1 MLSILIP
8 VYNYNV
14 YPLVVELQK
23 QCMECGIVFEILCQ
37 DDASKSNLNVF
48 NENVNSFLNCSFI
61 ALEQNVAHRENRNLL
76 AAKAQYEYLL
86 YIDGDSVIIR
96 DNYVQSYI
104 ANLNNFDVIY
114 GGRLH
119 PEKCPSQFQ
128 ELRWKYGR
136 FVEDKSA
143 VARRKNPYQSLL
155 FNNTI
160 IKKTCFNKVKFDPI
174 LKKYGHDDTQ
184 FSFQLSVLKISICH
198 LENPVEHGD
207 IDFNVDY
214 IVKTKKSLENLIILY
229 SQKKIDTEFVRLL
242 KIYDLFKKTKS
253 TFIIAKIYSIFEKII
268 LLNLQ
273 GLNPNLFVFNIFRLG
288 YFCKQIQS
296 KNL

>member
-1 MLSILIP
+1 MLSILVP

-37 DDASKSNLNVF
+37 DDASKSNFNVF
-48 NENVNSFLNCSFI
+48 NENVNSFSNCSFI
-61 ALEQNVAHRENRNLL
+61 TLEQNVAHRGNRNLL

-86 YIDGDSVIIR
+86 FIDGDSIIIR

-119 PEKCPSQFQ
+119 PEKCPSKFQ

-143 VARRKNPYQSLL
+143 ANRRKNPYQSLL

-160 IKKTCFNKVKFDPI
+160 IKKTCFDKVKFDSI

-184 FSFQLSVLKISICH
+184 FSYQLSVLKISIFH

-207 IDFNVDY
+207 IDSNVDY
-214 IVKTKKSLENLIILY
+214 IVKTKESLENLIILY

-242 KIYDLFKKTKS
+242 KIYNLVKKTKS
-253 TFIIAKIYSIFEKII
+253 TFIIAKIYSFLEKII

-273 GLNPNLFVFNIFRLG
+273 GVNPNLLVFNIFRLG
-288 YFCKQIQS
+288 YLCSLQR
-296 KNL
+296 KN